1 MQDTARGQ
9 KPYLPKTLIRF
20 ERILQRAMRGE
31 ETSRDGVL
39 GRRFQGGLYR
49 RPAGRSRP
57 AWCAVFCTGC
67 GSCTDQLPNLL

>member
-1 MQDTARGQ
+1 
-9 KPYLPKTLIRF
+9 
-20 ERILQRAMRGE
+20 MRGE